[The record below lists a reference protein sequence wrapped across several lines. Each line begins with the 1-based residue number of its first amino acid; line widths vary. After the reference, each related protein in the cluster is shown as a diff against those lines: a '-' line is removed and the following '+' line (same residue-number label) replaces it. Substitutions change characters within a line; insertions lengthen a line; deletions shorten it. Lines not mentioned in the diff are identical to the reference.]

1 MKVLFLGVYRDGTGW
16 GHAAIEY
23 ILALDAAG
31 VEVVPRAV
39 KLNDVDAEVPDR
51 IAELE
56 KRSAK
61 GCDVVIQNLLPQ
73 HMDYDGNFDKNIALY
88 YSETSHFK
96 NNCWAER
103 LNLMDE
109 AWGSCTQMV
118 DAARE
123 SNVFKP
129 MRVMPIPT
137 DPMKYQQQYE
147 TLDIPDIKDKFVFY
161 YIGELNRRKNLVA
174 LLKAFHLE
182 FRPHEPV
189 ELVVKGSVPGLHSE
203 ETRKHMIAMCN
214 DVKQHLKLYGGKD
227 YKHEILISERLT
239 DEQIMQ
245 LHHTCD
251 CLVAPSYGEA
261 WHIPSFDAM
270 GMGNTPICTDIG
282 GMADFVYKEEMKL
295 DYDQMHFALPT
306 KSMQNVTTKCGW
318 LVPGQVEPVFGMGQ
332 DGSFQDLYVGNEEW
346 ISINIRKL
354 RQAMRTAYED
364 QEERKKRANNGI
376 QRAYEYSHAAIGQKM
391 KDALED
397 NLGNH
402 KYILNS
408 DKIQKAHDI
417 RGLMNAS
424 SCTEVA

>member
-39 KLNDVDAEVPDR
+39 KLNTVDGEVPDR
-51 IAELE
+51 IVELE
-56 KRSAK
+56 KQSAK

-73 HMDYDGNFDKNIALY
+73 HMDYDGNFNKNVGLY

-109 AWGSCTQMV
+109 AWGSCTQMIE
-118 DAARE
+118 AARE
-123 SNVFKP
+123 SNMFRP
-129 MRVMPIPT
+129 MRVIPIPT

-147 TLDIPDIKDKFVFY
+147 TLDIPDIKNKFVFY

-189 ELVVKGSVPGLHSE
+189 ELVIKGSVPGLHNE

-214 DVKQHLKLYGGKD
+214 DVKKHLKLYGGRD
-227 YKHEILISERLT
+227 YKNEILISERLT

-245 LHHTCD
+245 LHASCD

-261 WHIPSFDAM
+261 WHIPAFDAM
-270 GMGNTPICTDIG
+270 AMGNTPICTDIG
-282 GMADFVYKEEMKL
+282 GMADFLYKEEK
-295 DYDQMHFALPT
+295 
-306 KSMQNVTTKCGW
+306 KVTTRCGW
-318 LVPGQVEPVFGMGQ
+318 LVDGQPEPVFGMGQ

-346 ISINIRKL
+346 ISVNIREL
-354 RQAMRTAYED
+354 RKAMRAVYEN
-364 QEERKKRANNGI
+364 QEEREKRANNGI
-376 QRAYEYSHAAIGQKM
+376 ARAYEYSHAAIGKQM
-391 KDALED
+391 KSALED
-397 NLGNH
+397 DPNYKPYTLEV
-402 KYILNS
+402 
-408 DKIQKAHDI
+408 DTVQKAHDI